1 MSRLKTTFYT
11 KIFVLL
17 GLHLASVPNAF
28 AYEGCG
34 THTKFGQVLCRDYKG
49 RVVRNSYCDR
59 YTSEIGRRP
68 PVPRRQCP
76 NPCCTETHTVDGV
89 LVGTPKIKI
98 AGSCESTSITRTC
111 EERGDCAI
119 ELEPTCDEIG
129 NCPPPRQVANPV
141 RSRPEETTIV
151 SNRLPDQPAETYII
165 AVPSPKE
172 CSDPTACTLFDERVL
187 GNYQAMFGRNADA
200 EGALFWTNQKHQLI
214 ASQGMSEQ
222 EADAKIEKQML
233 DAGLASG
240 ENIVSISNSRNLKI
254 SDMPTDSMYSDRV
267 LGNYE
272 TIFGR
277 EADGPGALFYTN
289 IHHDLVGSG
298 LSQAEAD
305 KELDRL
311 MVNAGRNDGEA
322 IHSSGGSSTPV
333 GTGPSNVSAI
343 SQSTLELYD
352 NNLDRPADGQGG
364 LFWEQQKHSTVSK
377 GISVSTAKS
386 QIEAQFR
393 EGARNNQEQPKTT
406 SFVQDLYSSEL
417 GREADDAGAKFWDG
431 VYDSYVADGMDPSA
445 AQNKVKEQFIE
456 GAKNNDEL

>member
-1 MSRLKTTFYT
+1 MNRLKKTLYISF
-11 KIFVLL
+11 FLLL
-17 GLHLASVPNAF
+17 GLNLLSIPNVF

-34 THTKFGQVLCRDYKG
+34 KHLKFGQVLCRDYKG
-49 RVVRNSYCDR
+49 RVVKNSYCDR
-59 YTSEIGRRP
+59 YTNEIGRRP

-76 NPCCTETHTVDGV
+76 NPCCTETHTVDGIV
-89 LVGTPKIKI
+89 VGLPKIKI

-111 EERGDCAI
+111 EERGDCAM
-119 ELEPTCDEIG
+119 EPEPTCDEIG
-129 NCPPPRQVANPV
+129 NCPPPRSMANSV
-141 RSRPEETTIV
+141 
-151 SNRLPDQPAETYII
+151 PDQPAKTYII
-165 AVPSPKE
+165 AELSPKE

-187 GNYQAMFGRNADA
+187 GNYQAMFGRKADA
-200 EGALFWTNQKHQLI
+200 EGALFWTQQKHQLM

-222 EADAKIEKQML
+222 DADALIEEQML
-233 DAGLASG
+233 DAGLANG
-240 ENIVSISNSRNLKI
+240 EDIVSISNSSNLKI
-254 SDMPTDSMYSDRV
+254 SEMPSDSMYSDRV

-298 LSQAEAD
+298 MSEAEAN
-305 KELDRL
+305 KELDRI
-311 MVNAGRNDGEA
+311 MVTAGEKDGET
-322 IHSSGGSSTPV
+322 IHSSVGSSTHT

-343 SQSTLELYD
+343 SQSTLDLYD
-352 NNLDRPADGQGG
+352 NNLDRPADGEGG
-364 LFWEQQKHSTVSK
+364 LFWERHKQNVVSS
-377 GISVSTAKS
+377 GTSLDNAES

-393 EGARNNQEQPKTT
+393 EGARNNQEQPKST

-431 VYDSYVADGMDPSA
+431 VYDSYVADGMDPSL

-456 GAKNNDEL
+456 GAKNNGEL